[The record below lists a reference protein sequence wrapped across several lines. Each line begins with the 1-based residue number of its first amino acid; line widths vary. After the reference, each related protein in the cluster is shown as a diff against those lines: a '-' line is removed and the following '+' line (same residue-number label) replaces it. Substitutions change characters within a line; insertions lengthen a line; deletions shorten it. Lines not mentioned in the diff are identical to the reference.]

1 MTGFEYPGHTEYLA
15 KELGN
20 GKNLMLMVND
30 DLRIGLVTNH
40 VPVSEVA
47 GKISKEA
54 IAKKIKLMS
63 ETLQMDFG
71 ITKPNIAV
79 LGLNP
84 HAGDGGAIGKEEADI
99 IRPAVL
105 HAKKNG
111 VMAFGPFPADGFFGS
126 AAFAKYDGILAMYHD
141 QGLVPFKTLSFG
153 NGVNFTAGLEVV
165 RTSPDHGTGMDIVGQ
180 NKANPASFRAAIYTA
195 IDAVRTRREFL
206 ELKAGALKKKAKHH
220 KEDSNATAQKIED

>member
-1 MTGFEYPGHTEYLA
+1 LKHFGNNARINIKIDMNKIKLGITIGDINGIGLEVVLKTLADKRMNDLFTPVIYGSSGFEYPGHTEYLA

-141 QGLVPFKTLSFG
+141 Q
-153 NGVNFTAGLEVV
+153 
-165 RTSPDHGTGMDIVGQ
+165 
-180 NKANPASFRAAIYTA
+180 
-195 IDAVRTRREFL
+195 
-206 ELKAGALKKKAKHH
+206 
-220 KEDSNATAQKIED
+220 